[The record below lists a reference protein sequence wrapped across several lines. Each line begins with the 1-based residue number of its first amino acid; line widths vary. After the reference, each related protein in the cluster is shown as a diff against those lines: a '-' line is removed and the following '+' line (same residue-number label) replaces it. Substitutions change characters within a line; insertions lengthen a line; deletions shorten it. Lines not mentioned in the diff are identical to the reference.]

1 MHHAF
6 PNRHEYDVDIE
17 NEPVIHLWFP
27 SADSDVWYRKYQHFY
42 YPFAYC
48 FLFVS
53 WRLQS
58 LQFIISAGHFLQ
70 HIQPWII
77 LLNYLWLFLMPWA
90 VSIASVLIS
99 GLLIAVV
106 VTSNHQPEEMIES
119 DAPYCFVTDQF
130 KSTRGV
136 SCYDYITGYVF
147 GGMQY

>member
-27 SADSDVWYRKYQHFY
+27 SVDSDVWYRKYQHLY
-42 YPFAYC
+42 YPFAYS

-53 WRLQS
+53 WRIQS
-58 LQFIISAGHFLQ
+58 LQFVFGSGENYQRFIIA
-70 HIQPWII
+70 
-77 LLNYLWLFLMPWA
+77 LNYLWLFLMPWN

-99 GLLIAVV
+99 GFLVAIV

-136 SCYDYITGYVF
+136 SCADYITGYLF